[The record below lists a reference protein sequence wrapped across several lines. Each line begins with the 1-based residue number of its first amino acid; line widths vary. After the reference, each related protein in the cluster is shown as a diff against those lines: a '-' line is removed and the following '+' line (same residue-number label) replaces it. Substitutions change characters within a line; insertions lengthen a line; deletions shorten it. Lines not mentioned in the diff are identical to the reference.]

1 MTMWPL
7 PFAKYFKFHVEVRD
21 ACSTHSTPL
30 KKLRIDTRYESWRHS
45 SLQEIANILHIMA
58 KKRHTICLLPE
69 LERQA
74 EAISGEFNSQQLAK
88 MRLIFDT
95 FILVFYLQIMH
106 VTVDGSA
113 K

>member
-1 MTMWPL
+1 MDRQNTLEKAAIRVMVAFQP
-7 PFAKYFKFHVEVRD
+7 
-21 ACSTHSTPL
+21 
-30 KKLRIDTRYESWRHS
+30 
-45 SLQEIANILHIMA
+45 QEIANILHIMA
-58 KKRHTICLLPE
+58 TKKYKTCLLPE
-69 LERQA
+69 LERRA

-88 MRLIFDT
+88 TRLIFDT